1 LGEVNVLFVCIGNSG
16 RSVMAERL
24 FRRAAEGRHEVR
36 SAGAA
41 ASGDSAEPVVVQA
54 LAEVGIDASDHLPRQ
69 LDAAALAW
77 TDLAVTVCRDDVCPA
92 TPGVRQLHWGFD
104 DPWGRPL
111 EEVRVI
117 RDGILDAVERLVAE
131 LR

>member
-1 LGEVNVLFVCIGNSG
+1 MNVLFVCIGNTG

-24 FRRAAEGRHEVR
+24 FRRAVAGRHDAR

-41 ASGDSAEPVVVQA
+41 ASGPDAEPVVVEA
-54 LAEVGIDASDHLPRQ
+54 LREIGIDASDHVARQ
-69 LDAAALAW
+69 LDADALAW
-77 TDLAVTVCRDDVCPA
+77 ADVAVTVCRDDVCPA
-92 TPGVRQLHWGFD
+92 TPGVEQVRWGFD

-111 EEVRVI
+111 DEVRVI
-117 RDGILDAVERLVAE
+117 RDGIAEAVDMLVLE

>member
-1 LGEVNVLFVCIGNSG
+1 MNVLFVCVGNSG

-24 FRRAAEGRHEVR
+24 FRRAAGGRHESR

-41 ASGDSAEPVVVQA
+41 ASGDSAEPVVVAA
-54 LAEVGIDASDHLPRQ
+54 LQEVGIDASDHVPRQ
-69 LDAAALAW
+69 LDDEALAW
-77 TDLAVTVCRDDVCPA
+77 ADVAVTVCRDDVCPA
-92 TPGVRQLHWGFD
+92 TPGVRQIHSGFD

-117 RDGILDAVERLVAE
+117 RDGILEHVEQLAAE